1 MLITKNIR
9 ISRILINTWKVDLIM
24 IVSCTATYFAREF
37 LITHNLDIP
46 QIIPSVLGTA
56 IAFFIGFNNN
66 QAYDRWWEARKIW
79 GSLVNNSRSWARG
92 LFHYVDK
99 NSESEEIVRRMIHR
113 HLSFLYALKGTLRSF
128 DDQVYKKYLPANEH
142 EYVENH
148 TNKHNAILNLQSADL
163 QQLSKKVFIDSF
175 RFIELNTLLVNFTDD
190 MGMSERIKNTIFPTT
205 YSYLTKVFIWIFVVS
220 FTMVICPYLDAWSIF
235 VGWMVGF
242 VFVST
247 QINGMSLINPFEN
260 NSAAIPLNQIT
271 RTIEINL
278 LEILEAEHIPEPI
291 KPINEEYVL

>member
-24 IVSCTATYFAREF
+24 IISCTATYFAREF

-46 QIIPSVLGTA
+46 AIIPSVLGTA

-66 QAYDRWWEARKIW
+66 QAYDRWWEARKVW
-79 GSLVNNSRSWARG
+79 GALVNNSRSWARE
-92 LFHYVDK
+92 LYHYVDK
-99 NSESEEIVRRMIHR
+99 SNESEEIVRRMIHR
-113 HLSFLYALKGTLRSF
+113 HLSFLYALKGALRSS
-128 DDQVYKKYLPANEH
+128 DDQTYTKYLPASEH
-142 EYVENH
+142 GLVESQM
-148 TNKHNAILNLQSADL
+148 NKQNAILNLQAADL
-163 QQLSKKVFIDSF
+163 QHLFKSGFIDNF
-175 RFIELNTLLVNFTDD
+175 RFIELNSLLVKFTED
-190 MGMSERIKNTIFPTT
+190 MGMSERIKNTVFPTT
-205 YSYLTKVFIWIFVVS
+205 YLYLTKVFIWIFVVS

-235 VGWMVGF
+235 IGWMVGF

-247 QINGMSLINPFEN
+247 QINGLSLIDPFEN

-278 LEILEAEHIPEPI
+278 LEIIGSDDIPEPV
-291 KPINEEYVL
+291 KPINDEYVL

>member
-24 IVSCTATYFAREF
+24 IVSCTITYFTREF

-46 QIIPSVLGTA
+46 PIIPSVLGTA

-99 NSESEEIVRRMIHR
+99 NEESEAIFRRMIHR

-128 DDQVYKKYLPANEH
+128 DDQVYKKYLPSTELV
-142 EYVENH
+142 YVETH
-148 TNKHNAILNLQSADL
+148 TNKQNAILNLQAQDL
-163 QQLSKKVFIDSF
+163 QQLSKKGFIDSF

-190 MGMSERIKNTIFPTT
+190 MGMSERIKNTVFPLPTRILPRFL
-205 YSYLTKVFIWIFVVS
+205 SGSSWFPSLWLSALIWMPGQYLS
-220 FTMVICPYLDAWSIF
+220 
-235 VGWMVGF
+235 VGWSVLYSF
-242 VFVST
+242 LRKST
-247 QINGMSLINPFEN
+247 G
-260 NSAAIPLNQIT
+260 
-271 RTIEINL
+271 
-278 LEILEAEHIPEPI
+278 
-291 KPINEEYVL
+291 

>member
-24 IVSCTATYFAREF
+24 IISCTLTYFAREF

-46 QIIPSVLGTA
+46 PIIPAVLGPA

-92 LFHYVDK
+92 LVHYVDK
-99 NSESEEIVRRMIHR
+99 NEESERIVRRMIHR

-128 DDQVYKKYLPANEH
+128 DDQVYKKYLPVKEH
-142 EYVENH
+142 DYVESH
-148 TNKHNAILNLQSADL
+148 TNKQNAILNLQSEDL
-163 QQLSKKVFIDSF
+163 QQLSKKGFIDSF
-175 RFIELNTLLVNFTDD
+175 RFIELNTLLVNFTED
-190 MGMSERIKNTIFPTT
+190 MGMSERIKNTVFPTT
-205 YSYLTKVFIWIFVVS
+205 YTYLTKVFIWIFVVS

-235 VGWMVGF
+235 IGWMVGF

-278 LEILEAEHIPEPI
+278 LEILGEENIPEPV